1 MQKYTGFSL
10 NAWPAFADVMLS
22 VVLVLVM
29 ILVLAVAT
37 MTGPSYL
44 KVDAS
49 QKAIR
54 EAIESKSKNGETFEE
69 DSSNTW
75 RMAFRMEDDTRSEIK
90 VVDETLLQRFTFGA
104 GVLFDINADTL
115 NARGVDLITQI
126 GESIKGEL
134 EQVREVQV
142 HGHTDTSY
150 ARKPGETVQFGEQ
163 YNLELASR
171 RAANVF
177 QQLREAGIDPVTNLM
192 SIASYG
198 PFSPVNRDDT
208 ADYGADRLAQDNT
221 GDLAEQNR
229 RIELLLHFHDPNVVT
244 P

>member
-44 KVDAS
+44 EVDAS

-54 EAIESKSKNGETFEE
+54 QAIESKSKNGETFKE
-69 DSSNTW
+69 DGSNTW
-75 RMAFRMEDDTRSEIK
+75 RMAFGMEDDTRSEIK
-90 VVDETLLQRFTFGA
+90 VVDEALLQRFTFGA
-104 GVLFDINADTL
+104 GVLFESDEDTL
-115 NARGVDLITQI
+115 NARGADLIMQI
-126 GESIKGEL
+126 GKSIVQEL
-134 EQVREVQV
+134 ARIREVQI
-142 HGHTDTSY
+142 HGHTDNNY
-150 ARKPGETVQFGEQ
+150 ERKPDETVEFGEQ
-163 YNLELASR
+163 YNLDLASR

-177 QQLREAGIDPVTNLM
+177 QQLREAGINPVTNLM

-198 PFSPVNRDDT
+198 QFSPVSRNDTDDY
-208 ADYGADRLAQDNT
+208 DADRLAKDNK

-229 RIELLLHFHDPNVVT
+229 RIELLLHFHDPNVVI

>member
-126 GESIKGEL
+126 E
-134 EQVREVQV
+134 
-142 HGHTDTSY
+142 D
-150 ARKPGETVQFGEQ
+150 
-163 YNLELASR
+163 
-171 RAANVF
+171 
-177 QQLREAGIDPVTNLM
+177 
-192 SIASYG
+192 
-198 PFSPVNRDDT
+198 
-208 ADYGADRLAQDNT
+208 
-221 GDLAEQNR
+221 
-229 RIELLLHFHDPNVVT
+229 ELLLALPVSPRHAVCPDEVLPEEAEAEKKPSPFAVLANLKTKH
-244 P
+244 